1 MKISI
6 KKYIILL
13 LIIFTLLPF
22 VLLRIVAYPKINSD
36 LKTVIMDNLRIIGH
50 KQTELVTTWMR
61 ERMKD
66 AIVVASNPYMANS
79 VNFKRGDGNF
89 ENTLQYLEK
98 VVAEYG
104 YKGAFVADAKGI
116 VTVAT
121 VEDNIGRDISKTDYF
136 KHAIE
141 GRTYASSIM
150 PSDVPL
156 INEYEE
162 KEVGLP
168 TMFVTTPVKGKEDAI
183 IGVVA
188 LRIHVG
194 MLSNLLQS
202 YKFGKTGETFLV
214 NSEGYMLTES
224 RFTDQ
229 LKNLGLIKTRS
240 ALELKLLKPGTNK
253 LTYGVE
259 QCIAGNNGS
268 DAKGYTDYAGISVL
282 GVWNW
287 LPEFNWGVVTEID
300 RGEAYGAAYNLKYIV
315 TALLLAIAFPIVV
328 VAYFVGKKFSY
339 PIIHLTEITEKMA
352 AGDLTQ
358 RADITSREDEIG
370 VLATSFNTMADN
382 LAKKKKETEESEK
395 RYREIFDYL
404 QAGIYQCE
412 PGTYGVFTWVNQAC
426 AEMFGYKSPEEM
438 IGTTVK
444 DIYVD
449 PEDRERLV
457 KKLETEGVWKDFRSL
472 CKKKNGETFNTE
484 RTSNLIRDAE
494 GKSVRIVGVIREISK
509 GKLAD
514 SGTKKP
520 E

>member
-1 MKISI
+1 
-6 KKYIILL
+6 
-13 LIIFTLLPF
+13 
-22 VLLRIVAYPKINSD
+22 
-36 LKTVIMDNLRIIGH
+36 
-50 KQTELVTTWMR
+50 
-61 ERMKD
+61 
-66 AIVVASNPYMANS
+66 
-79 VNFKRGDGNF
+79 
-89 ENTLQYLEK
+89 
-98 VVAEYG
+98 
-104 YKGAFVADAKGI
+104 
-116 VTVAT
+116 
-121 VEDNIGRDISKTDYF
+121 
-136 KHAIE
+136 
-141 GRTYASSIM
+141 M
-150 PSDVPL
+150 PSDVAL
-156 INEYEE
+156 TNEFEE
-162 KEVGLP
+162 KEIGLP
-168 TMFVTTPVKGKEDAI
+168 TMFVSTPLKGKNDAI
-183 IGVVA
+183 IGVVS

-240 ALELKLLKPGTNK
+240 ALELKLVEPGTNR
-253 LTYGVE
+253 LIYGVR

-268 DAKGYTDYAGISVL
+268 DAKGYNDYAGIIVL
-282 GVWNW
+282 GVWSW

-315 TALLLAIAFPIVV
+315 TALILAIAFPIVV
-328 VAYFVGKKFSY
+328 VAYFVGRNFSY

-370 VLATSFNTMADN
+370 VLAKSFNTMADN

-426 AEMFGYKSPEEM
+426 AEMFGYKTPEEM

-449 PEDRERLV
+449 TDDRERLV

-494 GKSVRIVGVIREISK
+494 GKSVRIIGVIREISK

-514 SGTKKP
+514 SGSKKA
-520 E
+520 ETEQTDQDNT